1 MIAVASYFSE
11 SVVFTPNQ
19 KDAKLKKAWLLAK
32 GFVEVVDMV
41 ICQVKCHLLDTHI
54 TQEVFCNLFRRHF
67 SSRHPLFELFESH
80 CEGTTP
86 VGALGITSLID
97 EYRYLHRL
105 FHIGHTG
112 TRKLIN
118 LFYQKQHYDDSDFN
132 MLLEVRAVFNQLS
145 HNSIIVLLHRCD
157 ADDIAAWEAL
167 LNF

>member
-1 MIAVASYFSE
+1 M
-11 SVVFTPNQ
+11 
-19 KDAKLKKAWLLAK
+19 
-32 GFVEVVDMV
+32 
-41 ICQVKCHLLDTHI
+41 
-54 TQEVFCNLFRRHF
+54 
-67 SSRHPLFELFESH
+67 FESH

-132 MLLEVRAVFNQLS
+132 MLLEVRAVFIQLS
-145 HNSIIVLLHRCD
+145 QNSCTYRYD
-157 ADDIAAWEAL
+157 ADRIATWEAF

>member
-1 MIAVASYFSE
+1 M
-11 SVVFTPNQ
+11 
-19 KDAKLKKAWLLAK
+19 AK

-67 SSRHPLFELFESH
+67 SSRHPLFEMFESH

-118 LFYQKQHYDDSDFN
+118 LFYEKQHYDDSDFN
-132 MLLEVRAVFNQLS
+132 MLLEVRAVFIQF
-145 HNSIIVLLHRCD
+145 LHSCTSSLWCKRNCSLGLQIELHLGMLYW
-157 ADDIAAWEAL
+157 AFECL
-167 LNF
+167 CSLE

>member
-1 MIAVASYFSE
+1 M
-11 SVVFTPNQ
+11 
-19 KDAKLKKAWLLAK
+19 AK

-67 SSRHPLFELFESH
+67 SSRHPLFEMFESH

-132 MLLEVRAVFNQLS
+132 MLLEVRAVFIQLS
-145 HNSIIVLLHRCD
+145 QNSCTSSLWCRQNCNLGSFF
-157 ADDIAAWEAL
+157 EL
-167 LNF
+167 LNVYAPFNKVTGSW

>member
-1 MIAVASYFSE
+1 M
-11 SVVFTPNQ
+11 
-19 KDAKLKKAWLLAK
+19 AK

-67 SSRHPLFELFESH
+67 SSRHPLFEMFESH

-118 LFYQKQHYDDSDFN
+118 LFYEKQHYDDSDFN
-132 MLLEVRAVFNQLS
+132 MLLEVRAVFIQLC
-145 HNSIIVLLHRCD
+145 RCD
-157 ADDIAAWEAL
+157 ANGIAAWDCR
-167 LNF
+167 

>member
-1 MIAVASYFSE
+1 M
-11 SVVFTPNQ
+11 
-19 KDAKLKKAWLLAK
+19 AK

-67 SSRHPLFELFESH
+67 SSRHPLFEMFESH

-105 FHIGHTG
+105 FHIGHIG

-132 MLLEVRAVFNQLS
+132 MLLEVRAVFIQLS
-145 HNSIIVLLHRCD
+145 QNSCTSSL
-157 ADDIAAWEAL
+157 
-167 LNF
+167 